1 LNCQTFELPRFF
13 ELPRLL
19 ANIIDIVPYKVLP
32 AQMGGQKGI
41 AIFCKYLGEKN
52 QLTVVSV
59 KSNEKKLAENYEL
72 IPLFND
78 SRIRY
83 ANPSWAKKIKKIA
96 VEKNVEN
103 IITEH
108 PYMAWIGWK
117 LKKQLKLKW
126 FVHSH
131 NIEFERFR
139 TLNKWWWS
147 ILKRYE
153 TWAYKNADGVFFVSP
168 EDVEFAMEQKMV
180 KKENAFLVDYGIELK
195 EMPADIKQ
203 QKEKIFSKHN
213 IPQDSKLLFFNGAL
227 SYKPNTDAL
236 TFILDEINPLLLQQK
251 NFNYRIMICGRDLP
265 ASFNNLK
272 NYADKNVIYAGFV
285 EDISAY
291 FKAADIFLNP
301 VITGGG
307 VKTKAIDAIGFGE
320 TVISCKTGAAGI
332 NLAACGNKLKI
343 VDDNDAHA
351 FVSEILQ
358 TAGMPEITPQSYYEY
373 YYWGNIINRIQP
385 LFRG

>member
-1 LNCQTFELPRFF
+1 
-13 ELPRLL
+13 L

-59 KSNEKKLAENYEL
+59 KANEKKLAENYEL

-83 ANPSWAKKIKKIA
+83 ANLFWTKRIKKIV
-96 VEKNVEN
+96 VEKKVKN

-117 LKKQLKLKW
+117 LKKQLNLKW

-168 EDVEFAMEQKMV
+168 EDVEFAIEQKMV

-195 EMPADIKQ
+195 EMPSDIKQ
-203 QKEKIFSKHN
+203 QKEEIFSKHN
-213 IPQDSKLLFFNGAL
+213 IPQDCKLLFFNGAL

-251 NFNYRIMICGRDLP
+251 SFNYRIMICGRDLP

-343 VDDNDAHA
+343 VNDNDSTA
-351 FVSEILQ
+351 FVNGILQ
-358 TAGMPEITPQSYYEY
+358 IIGQPEETPGSYYEY
-373 YYWGNIINRIQP
+373 YFWGNIINRIQP
-385 LFRG
+385 LFKE

>member
-1 LNCQTFELPRFF
+1 MRTAKH
-13 ELPRLL
+13 L

-59 KSNEKKLAENYEL
+59 KSNEKKFAENYEL
-72 IPLFND
+72 IPLLTD
-78 SRIRY
+78 SRLRY
-83 ANPSWAKKIKKIA
+83 ANPLWARKIKKIA
-96 VEKNVEN
+96 IKKNVKN

-108 PYMAWIGWK
+108 PYMAWIGWM

-139 TLNKWWWS
+139 TLDKWWWR

-153 TWAYKNADGVFFVSP
+153 TWAYKYADGVFFVSP
-168 EDVEFAMEQKMV
+168 EDIQFAVEHKMV
-180 KKENAFLVDYGIELK
+180 KEENAFLVDYGIELK
-195 EMPADIKQ
+195 EMPDDIQ
-203 QKEKIFSKHN
+203 FQKEKIYSKYK
-213 IPQDSKLLFFNGAL
+213 IPNDCKMLFFNGAL

-236 TFILDEINPLLLQQK
+236 NFILHEINPILFQQK
-251 NFNYRIMICGRDLP
+251 NINYRIMICGRDLP

-272 NYADKNVIYAGFV
+272 NYADKNIIYAGFV
-285 EDISAY
+285 DDISAY

-307 VKTKAIDAIGFGE
+307 VKTKVIDAIGYGA
-320 TVISCKTGAAGI
+320 TVISCNTGAAGI
-332 NLAACGNKLKI
+332 NLHACGNKIKI
-343 VDDNDAHA
+343 VNDNDANA
-351 FVSEILQ
+351 FVNAVLQ
-358 TAGMPEITPQSYYEY
+358 VANQSIKTPATYYEY
-373 YYWGNIINRIQP
+373 YYWGNIIKRVQS
-385 LFRG
+385 LFE

>member
-1 LNCQTFELPRFF
+1 MKTENLFIYLCTIKK
-13 ELPRLL
+13 L

-72 IPLFND
+72 ILLFND

-96 VEKNVEN
+96 AEKNVKN

-168 EDVEFAMEQKMV
+168 EDVAFAIEQKMI

-203 QKEKIFSKHN
+203 QKEKILSKHN
-213 IPQDSKLLFFNGAL
+213 IPQDCKLLFFNGAL

-236 TFILDEINPLLLQQK
+236 SFILNEINPLLLQQK
-251 NFNYRIMICGRDLP
+251 KFNYRILICGRDLP

-272 NYADKNVIYAGFV
+272 NYANKNVIYAGFV
-285 EDISAY
+285 DDISAY

-343 VDDNDAHA
+343 VNDNDAHE

-358 TAGMPEITPQSYYEY
+358 TAGTPEITPQSYYEY

-385 LFRG
+385 LFQG

>member
-1 LNCQTFELPRFF
+1 MRTAKH
-13 ELPRLL
+13 L

-59 KSNEKKLAENYEL
+59 KSNEKKFAENYEL
-72 IPLFND
+72 IPLLTD
-78 SRIRY
+78 SRLRY
-83 ANPSWAKKIKKIA
+83 ANPLWARKIKKIA
-96 VEKNVEN
+96 IKKNVKN

-108 PYMAWIGWK
+108 PYMAWIGWM

-139 TLNKWWWS
+139 TLDKWWWR

-168 EDVEFAMEQKMV
+168 EDIQFAVEHKMV
-180 KKENAFLVDYGIELK
+180 KEENAFLVDYGIELK
-195 EMPADIKQ
+195 EMPDDIQ
-203 QKEKIFSKHN
+203 FQKEKIYSKYK
-213 IPQDSKLLFFNGAL
+213 IPNDCKMLFFNGAL

-236 TFILDEINPLLLQQK
+236 NFILHEINPILFQQK
-251 NFNYRIMICGRDLP
+251 NINYRIMICGRDLP

-272 NYADKNVIYAGFV
+272 NYADKNIIYAGFV
-285 EDISAY
+285 DDISAY

-307 VKTKAIDAIGFGE
+307 VKTKVIDAIGYGA
-320 TVISCKTGAAGI
+320 TVISCNTGAAGI
-332 NLAACGNKLKI
+332 NLHACGNKIKI
-343 VDDNDAHA
+343 VNDNDANA
-351 FVSEILQ
+351 FVNAVLQ
-358 TAGMPEITPQSYYEY
+358 VANQSIKTPATYYEY
-373 YYWGNIINRIQP
+373 YYWGNIIKRVQS
-385 LFRG
+385 LFE